1 MIEFQNIPLFDHDI
15 EGVEIEVVKTK
26 PQWKILVADD
36 EEAVHQL
43 MRIVLRDFSF
53 EGLSVQIF
61 DAYSGEEAKQFLKNN
76 PDVAVVFLDIVMET
90 SHTGL
95 DIIHFIR
102 KEQKNSIVQ
111 IVLQTGQTGIPP
123 EFELITQYSVNEFLS
138 KVELSSRKLFTT
150 VTTLLRSYSLSF
162 SVNQL
167 NKKLEKELN
176 ERKLFEQ
183 ALKNAQNEL
192 EKRVNERTKELIL
205 ANYKMAMEIEE
216 RNRAEKALRESEERH
231 RALFDNNPVPTII
244 VDKNAR
250 VVRYNLAKGK
260 SGNRSPAIGDL
271 MYRDY
276 AGNHDIDMYSELM
289 DCIKSGVVKEFPARR
304 YDDSFLHIRISP
316 FFEGAIITAIDI
328 TDSKRAEEQIHTLTQ
343 ELIKAQESERQRIA
357 RDLHDKVA
365 QDLASLTISC
375 KTIFDHETDVSDE
388 LRKKVERFSTT
399 LKNSIS
405 AVRELSYN
413 LRPPNLD
420 QLGLVQTIYR
430 FCEDFS
436 ESNRIKVKFHSAGV
450 NDLELDF
457 DTEINLYRIVQ
468 EGLNNVRK
476 HAKAE
481 NATIR
486 FTAAYPNIILRIEDD
501 GAGFDVK
508 RRLGEALSEKRMGIR
523 NMRERVYLLK
533 GKFRIHSH
541 ESEGTK
547 VIVEIPYMENKIKKK
562 IKLSWN

>member
-1 MIEFQNIPLFDHDI
+1 MVDFHNSPLFENDM
-15 EGVEIEVVKTK
+15 EGVEIEVINTK
-26 PQWKILVADD
+26 PPWKILVADD
-36 EEAVHQL
+36 DEAVHQL
-43 MRIVLRDFSF
+43 MRIVLKDYAF
-53 EGLSVQIF
+53 EERPVEIL
-61 DAYSGEEAKQFLKNN
+61 DAYSGEETKRVLNSK
-76 PDVAVVFLDIVMET
+76 PDIAVVFLDIVMET
-90 SHTGL
+90 SQTGL
-95 DIIHFIR
+95 DIIQFIR
-102 KEQKNSIVQ
+102 EGQGNSIIQ

-123 EFELITQYSVNEFLS
+123 EYELITQYSVNEFIS
-138 KVELSSRKLFTT
+138 KVDLSSKKLFAT
-150 VTTLLRSYSLSF
+150 VTTLLRSYSLSY

-167 NKKLEKELN
+167 NKKLEKELM

-260 SGNRSPAIGDL
+260 AGTRPPSIGDL
-271 MYRDY
+271 MYKDY
-276 AGNHDIDMYSELM
+276 AGRHEIDMYGELM
-289 DCIKSGVVKEFPARR
+289 ECIKSGIVKEFPARR
-304 YDDSFLHIRISP
+304 YKDAFLHIRISP

-375 KTIFDHETDVSDE
+375 KTLFDDEEGVSDQ
-388 LRKKVERFSTT
+388 LKKKVERFSGI
-399 LKNSIS
+399 LKNTIS

-430 FCEDFS
+430 FCQDFS
-436 ESNRIKVKFHSAGV
+436 DSNGIKVNFHSAGV
-450 NDLELDF
+450 DDLDLDF

-468 EGLNNVRK
+468 EGVNNVRK
-476 HAKAE
+476 HASAKSI
-481 NATIR
+481 TIR

-501 GAGFDVK
+501 GKGFDVK
-508 RRLGEALSEKRMGIR
+508 KRLGEASSEKRMGIR

-533 GKFRIHSH
+533 GKFRIHSG
-541 ESEGTK
+541 ELEGTK
-547 VIVEIPYMENKIKKK
+547 IVVEIPYTDNKIKKK
-562 IKLSWN
+562 LKLSWN

>member
-1 MIEFQNIPLFDHDI
+1 MMECKDINLFGQEMDGI
-15 EGVEIEVVKTK
+15 QIEVVKTMS
-26 PQWKILVADD
+26 PWKILVADD

-43 MRIVLRDFSF
+43 MRIVLRDYAF
-53 EGLSVQIF
+53 EGQGVRIV
-61 DAYSGEEAKQFLKNN
+61 DAYSGEEAKALLTAH
-76 PDVAVVFLDIVMET
+76 PDIAVVFLDIVMET
-90 SHTGL
+90 NQTGL

-102 KEQKNSIVQ
+102 KEQQNSIIQ

-123 EFELITQYSVNEFLS
+123 EFEIITKYSVNEYLS

-150 VTTLLRSYSLSF
+150 VTTLLRSYSLSY

-167 NKKLEKELN
+167 NKKLKKELS

-192 EKRVNERTKELIL
+192 ENRVNERTKELIL

-260 SGNRSPAIGDL
+260 TDGRPPAIGDL
-271 MYRDY
+271 MYKDY
-276 AGNHDIDMYSELM
+276 AGNHDIDMFGELM
-289 DCIKSGVVKEFPARR
+289 ECIRSGVVKEFPAKR
-304 YDDSFLHIRISP
+304 YNDSYLHIRISP

-328 TDSKRAEEQIHTLTQ
+328 TDSKRAEEQIHALTQ

-375 KTIFDHETDVSDE
+375 KTLFDHEEEVSE
-388 LRKKVERFSTT
+388 GVMKKMDNFSQI
-399 LKNSIS
+399 LKNSIA

-430 FCEDFS
+430 YCEDFS
-436 ESNRIKVKFHSAGV
+436 ETHGLKVNFYSAGV
-450 NDLELDF
+450 NELELDF

-468 EGLNNVRK
+468 EALSNVKK
-476 HAKAE
+476 HAHAR
-481 NATIR
+481 NVTIR
-486 FTAAYPNIILRIEDD
+486 FAAAYPNIILRIEDD
-501 GAGFDVK
+501 GNGFDVK
-508 RRLGEALSEKRMGIR
+508 RRLGEALFEKRMGIR

-533 GKFRIHSH
+533 GKFRIQSQT
-541 ESEGTK
+541 SGGTK
-547 VIVEIPYMENKIKKK
+547 VVVEIPYEDNKIKKK
-562 IKLSWN
+562 VKISWN